1 MMKTRL
7 INFETFTAHKKYTI
21 CDENK
26 IVGSDAC
33 KACYRYVGKI
43 YENEKIGK
51 AFTGRHMGIVE
62 CRCK

>member
-1 MMKTRL
+1 MQLKGLNTLMMKTRL

-43 YENEKIGK
+43 
-51 AFTGRHMGIVE
+51 
-62 CRCK
+62 